1 MKTAV
6 IGPGALGCLFSARLT
21 KADISTVLVDHRR
34 DRADRLSRNGLR
46 IESDGAT
53 FTAQPHVAIQINP
66 KVDWIL
72 VLTKATATRHLKF
85 PPDVPVLTLQNGLG
99 NAEILA
105 ELAGASCVLAG
116 ATSEAA
122 TLLGEGHVRH
132 VAAGE
137 TRFGAWTD
145 CDPEPIREGLA
156 RAGFSVTVSDAP
168 GQIVWEKAAISAG
181 INPLTAL
188 LNVPNGR
195 LVEIPEVRQLLRDL
209 VVEAAKVAAN
219 EGYRFDYSLVER
231 TEAVCRATAKNIS
244 SMLQDVRAGKATE
257 IGAISGEIMR
267 RAQETAIPTPRTRV
281 IWQLIRGLEA
291 R

>member
-6 IGPGALGCLFSARLT
+6 IGPGALGCLFAARLMN
-21 KADISTVLVDHRR
+21 ADINTVLVDHRR
-34 DRADRLSRNGLR
+34 DRADRLSRSGLK
-46 IESDGAT
+46 IESDNAT
-53 FTAQPHVAIQINP
+53 LTAHPQVVTQLNR

-72 VLTKATATRHLKF
+72 LLTKATATRLIKL
-85 PPDVPVLTLQNGLG
+85 PPDVPVLTLQNGVG
-99 NAEILA
+99 NAEILVDMI
-105 ELAGASCVLAG
+105 GASCVLAG

-137 TRFGAWTD
+137 TQFGAWTV
-145 CDPEPIREGLA
+145 CDPEPIREGLT
-156 RAGFSVTVSDAP
+156 RAGFSVEVSDSP
-168 GQIVWEKAAISAG
+168 GQIVWEKATISAG

-195 LVEIPEVRQLLRDL
+195 LVEVPEVRQLLRDL

-219 EGYRFDYSLVER
+219 EGYRFEYSLVER
-231 TEAVCRATAKNIS
+231 AEAICRATSNNIS
-244 SMLQDVRAGKATE
+244 SMLQDVRAGKTTE
-257 IGAISGEIMR
+257 IAAISGEIIR
-267 RAQETAIPTPRTRV
+267 RAQEASIPTPRTRV
-281 IWQLIRGLEA
+281 IWQLVRGLES